1 MLKRPTSG
9 SGQAGVGSALPSAT
23 RGSKVASSSTV
34 LLVYGTKDQFSS
46 SSDYDRYIRSI
57 TDGEAQ
63 PGALDSQSI
72 ESGDHFWGGVGMKGE
87 LMKVINAFIEAG
99 RSGQDMDGDVRD

>member
-9 SGQAGVGSALPSAT
+9 SGQAGVALALPSAT
-23 RGSKVASSSTV
+23 RGSRVASSSTV

-63 PGALDSQSI
+63 PGPLESRAI
-72 ESGDHFWGGVGMKGE
+72 EGGDHFWGGVGMKGE
-87 LMKVINAFIEAG
+87 LMRVIVAFIEAG
-99 RSGQDMDGDVRD
+99 RCGEDMDGHVRD